1 MSGAVVIYK
10 SKYGSTKQYAQWIAQ
25 ELGAPLFEASQIKPA
40 QLASYDIVVYGGGL
54 YAGGINGLALVS
66 KNPCKSLVVFT
77 VGLADP
83 ADTDYSEI
91 LRRNFPGDALSRVK
105 VFHLRGGIDYQ
116 KLGLAH
122 KGMMAIFRKA
132 TAKKDP
138 AQLSGEDKAMLETGG
153 ESVDFTDRD
162 TIAPI
167 IALVRE
173 RLGEV

>member
-10 SKYGSTKQYAQWIAQ
+10 SKYGSTERYAQWIAQ
-25 ELGAPLFEASQIKPA
+25 ELGAPIFEAAQIKPA
-40 QLASYDIVVYGGGL
+40 QLAPYDVVVYGGGL
-54 YAGGINGLALVS
+54 YAGGINGVGLVA

-83 ADTDYSEI
+83 GITDYSEV
-91 LRRNFPGDALSRVK
+91 LKRNFPGDVLAKVK

-132 TAKKDP
+132 TDKKDM
-138 AQLSGEDKAMLETGG
+138 AQLSGEEKAIIETGG
-153 ESVDFTDRD
+153 KSVDFTDKE

-167 IALVRE
+167 VAFVKGQ
-173 RLGEV
+173 LGEN

>member
-10 SKYGSTKQYAQWIAQ
+10 SKYGSTERYAQWIAQ
-25 ELGAPLFEASQIKPA
+25 ELGAPIFEAAQIKPA
-40 QLASYDIVVYGGGL
+40 QLASYDVVVYGGGL
-54 YAGGINGLALVS
+54 YAGGINGVGLVT

-83 ADTDYSEI
+83 GITDYSEV
-91 LRRNFPGDALSRVK
+91 LKRNLPGDALAKTK

-132 TAKKDP
+132 TAKKDT
-138 AQLSGEDKAMLETGG
+138 AQLSGEEKAIIETGG
-153 ESVDFTDRD
+153 KSVDFTDKE

-167 IALVRE
+167 VALVKGQ
-173 RLGEV
+173 LGEN